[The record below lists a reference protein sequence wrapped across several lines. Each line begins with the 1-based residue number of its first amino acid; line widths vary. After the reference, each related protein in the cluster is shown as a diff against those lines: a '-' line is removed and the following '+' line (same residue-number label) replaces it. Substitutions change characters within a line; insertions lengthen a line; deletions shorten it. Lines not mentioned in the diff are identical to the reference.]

1 MKKILITGGSGMI
14 GHALKIIKPDA
25 SFVSSRDFD
34 LRSVEQAETM
44 FAMYEPEQV
53 IHLAA
58 KVGGIKANM
67 ENLGDFYTDNILI
80 NTNVLGCAKKYK
92 VEKLVSVLST
102 CIYPNKVEYPM
113 TEEQIHTGQPHESN
127 YAYAY
132 AKRMLDIQ
140 SKAYRDQYGCNFIT
154 AVPNNLYGE
163 NDNYDL
169 NNSHVIPALIHKMYK
184 AKQKDEN
191 VVLWG
196 DGLPL
201 REFTYSKDLANILL
215 FLLEHYDGREPIN
228 VGNIGEH
235 SISRIAQLIAGNI
248 SYNNSIIWDTK
259 KPSGQHRKPSSNQK
273 LLELGWRANMYT
285 ELEEGLRHACDWFL
299 KKYPNVRGVK

>member
-14 GHALKIIKPDA
+14 GYALKKVKPDA
-25 SFVSSRDFD
+25 TFVSSRDFD
-34 LRSVEQAETM
+34 LRLIEQVETM
-44 FAMYEPEQV
+44 FAMYEPDQV

-67 ENLGDFYTDNILI
+67 ENLGDFYRENVMI
-80 NTNVLGCAKKYK
+80 NTNVLECAKKYE

-102 CIYPNKVEYPM
+102 CIYPNKVTYPM
-113 TEEQIHTGQPHESN
+113 TEGQIHAGPPHESN

-132 AKRMLDIQ
+132 AKRMLDVQ
-140 SKAYRDQYGCNFIT
+140 SQAYRDQYGCNFIT

-169 NNSHVIPALIHKMYK
+169 NDSHVIPALIHKMHK

-196 DGLPL
+196 DGTPL

-215 FLLEHYDGREPIN
+215 FLLEHYDGKEPIN
-228 VGNIGEH
+228 VGNTGEH
-235 SISRIAQLIAGNI
+235 SICWIAQLIARNLDF
-248 SYNNSIIWDTK
+248 NNSIIWDTD
-259 KPSGQHRKPSSNQK
+259 KPAGQHRKPSSNEK
-273 LLELGWRANMYT
+273 LLQLGWREDMYT
-285 ELEEGLRHACDWFL
+285 ELEAGIEHACNWFL
-299 KKYPNVRGVK
+299 ENYPNVRGAE